1 MQLLTRV
8 ALPITFTITSS
19 TAPVTSLLVLML
31 ISAVLLFYMS
41 SMPVFKH
48 KLVRYLE
55 SFSIL
60 NLIFLS
66 SFALQAGGSSTL
78 VLELSIGFALVQF
91 VFIVLFSLIKAC
103 YEINMCKWS
112 RPNNNFS
119 ELDQNLDDE
128 VMLEQV
134 Q

>member
-1 MQLLTRV
+1 
-8 ALPITFTITSS
+8 
-19 TAPVTSLLVLML
+19 
-31 ISAVLLFYMS
+31 
-41 SMPVFKH
+41 MPVFKH

-66 SFALQAGGSSTL
+66 SFALQAGCSSTL

-91 VFIVLFSLIKAC
+91 AFIVIFSLIKAC
-103 YEINMCKWS
+103 YGINACKWY
-112 RPNNNFS
+112 RPNNYN
-119 ELDQNLDDE
+119 ELDQDLDDE
-128 VMLEQV
+128 VMLERV